1 MRLFRQQ
8 RSEVSKREA
17 TLTVKNP
24 TLKRFI
30 RVQFLVK
37 FYFYEYAYQLHFLLF
52 WFWVDAEHYEFDFK
66 RCGFESQIENKL
78 FKLVILLILVFQTLN

>member
-24 TLKRFI
+24 TLKHFI

-37 FYFYEYAYQLHFLLF
+37 FYFYKSAYQLHLN
-52 WFWVDAEHYEFDFK
+52 Y
-66 RCGFESQIENKL
+66 RSGSESTRNITNSISKDL
-78 FKLVILLILVFQTLN
+78 GSNLNGETSF

>member
-37 FYFYEYAYQLHFLLF
+37 FYFYKSAYQLH
-52 WFWVDAEHYEFDFK
+52 
-66 RCGFESQIENKL
+66 
-78 FKLVILLILVFQTLN
+78 LNYRSGSEWTNSISKGLGSNLNEVTSSC

>member
-37 FYFYEYAYQLHFLLF
+37 FYFYKSAYQLHLN
-52 WFWVDAEHYEFDFK
+52 Y
-66 RCGFESQIENKL
+66 RSGSESTRNITNSISKDL
-78 FKLVILLILVFQTLN
+78 GSNLNGETSF

>member
-37 FYFYEYAYQLHFLLF
+37 FYFYEYLWIPTTLLTVLVLSGRGTLRIRF
-52 WFWVDAEHYEFDFK
+52 QKVWV
-66 RCGFESQIENKL
+66 RIPN
-78 FKLVILLILVFQTLN
+78 

>member
-37 FYFYEYAYQLHFLLF
+37 LYFYELA
-52 WFWVDAEHYEFDFK
+52 
-66 RCGFESQIENKL
+66 
-78 FKLVILLILVFQTLN
+78 

>member
-37 FYFYEYAYQLHFLLF
+37 FYFYKSAYQLH
-52 WFWVDAEHYEFDFK
+52 
-66 RCGFESQIENKL
+66 
-78 FKLVILLILVFQTLN
+78 LNYRSGSEWRINITNSISIGVGSNPNGETSF

>member
-37 FYFYEYAYQLHFLLF
+37 FYFYEYAYQQNLNYRSGSESTKNITNTILQG
-52 WFWVDAEHYEFDFK
+52 VDSNLNGDT
-66 RCGFESQIENKL
+66 
-78 FKLVILLILVFQTLN
+78 FQV